1 MTEKQRPPQP
11 TNPAP
16 FGCLALVAAVV
27 FLGFFVGFLILFL
40 GSGAETGK
48 IELRAANTYAPGSY
62 DYNGERNFYLIRLGN
77 GSFLSL
83 ADLDAANRA
92 ATGHRCRVAPIAGND
107 PGLASLLDQYRARL
121 DGPVEGST
129 LLFREDCNGAVYN
142 ALGERL
148 DADER
153 NLDRFDVSIDDQ
165 GRVVVDVSK
174 RRCSRGPIDAEDSE
188 VQC

>member
-1 MTEKQRPPQP
+1 MSENQRPPRL

-16 FGCLALVAAVV
+16 FGCLALVVGVV
-27 FLGFFVGFLILFL
+27 FLGFFIGFLILFL

-48 IELRAANTYAPGSY
+48 IELRAADTYAPGSY

-77 GSFLSL
+77 GSFLAL

-92 ATGHRCRVAPIAGND
+92 ATGHRCRVAPIPGND
-107 PGLASLLDQYRARL
+107 PDLPALLDQYRAQL
-121 DGPVEGST
+121 DGPAEGST

-142 ALGERL
+142 VLGERL
-148 DADER
+148 GADER
-153 NLDRFDVSIDDQ
+153 NLDRFDVSISSR

-174 RRCSRGPIDAEDSE
+174 RRCSLGPFDALDSE
-188 VQC
+188 IQC